1 MSKKNLYERGSQMA
15 IFVCIKQVPD
25 TETKIQVK
33 EDNSGIKT
41 DSIKWVM
48 NPYDEFAVEEA
59 IKLKSATGSEK
70 VYAVTLGPQKRV
82 QDSLRIA
89 LAMGCD
95 EGIVIDSEESLDSL
109 TSAKAIKSAISK
121 TGEPK
126 LILTGKSSIDDNSQ
140 AFTQQLAA
148 LFEAPHATAIT
159 KVNADGDKV
168 EVERE
173 VEGGA
178 KEIYEIHGLCVLG
191 ANKGL
196 NNPRY
201 PSLPGIMKAK
211 KKPVHNFSLA
221 DLEVSSD
228 SNVLY
233 EDYQLPAPQPPTKI
247 LSGEIDQQVSE
258 LVTLLKDE
266 AKVL

>member
-1 MSKKNLYERGSQMA
+1 MA

-33 EDNSGIKT
+33 DDNTGIKT
-41 DSIKWVM
+41 DSIKWIV
-48 NPYDEFAVEEA
+48 NPYDEFAIEEA
-59 IKLKSATGSEK
+59 LKLRATMGVDK

-95 EGIVIDSEESLDSL
+95 EGVVVDHEGPLDSL
-109 TSAKAIKSAISK
+109 SSAKAIKTAILK
-121 TGEPK
+121 TGEPS

-148 LFEAPHATAIT
+148 LFEVPHATAVTKIT
-159 KVNADGDKV
+159 ADASAV

-173 VEGGA
+173 IEGGA
-178 KEIYEIHGLCVLG
+178 KEVYSITGLSVIG

-196 NNPRY
+196 NTPRY

-211 KKPVHNFSLA
+211 KKPVHVYSMT
-221 DLEVSSD
+221 DLGVD
-228 SNVLY
+228 TKSNVLFT
-233 EDYQLPAPQPPTKI
+233 DYQPPAAQPPTKI
-247 LSGEIDQQVSE
+247 LAGELSAQVDE
-258 LVTLLKDE
+258 LVNLLKNE
-266 AKVL
+266 SKVL